1 MKIATQ
7 NQAFFPTAIMEKFEY
22 IKAMGFDGYEID
34 GRLLVENLDEVKAAI
49 KATGLPVT
57 TACGG
62 YDGWIGDFIEERR
75 LNGLQQIERILEALA
90 EVGGKGIIVPAAWGM
105 FTFRLPPM
113 TSPRSLDGDRK
124 AVSASLRWLD
134 EVAARTGT
142 TVYLEPLNRYQ
153 DHMINTL
160 ADARRYIEE
169 NGLKHV
175 LPDVTG
181 IEVELDGVNFTL
193 LSGEILEWQRELAF
207 ANGELHRN
215 VVWRS
220 PDGKRYRL
228 ESRRFVSLDQ
238 LPLVAMQLSITPL
251 DGAAQAVLKTGIDA
265 TQTNSGRQHLDEIS
279 VRVFDQNY
287 MQGVYETQDRA
298 SEVVVSAF
306 CQLSA
311 KSDSCFTA
319 KNRRLSVHHSLT
331 ITQGDTVTLE
341 KIVWLTHRSDK
352 ALSQES
358 FARNA
363 LADLKVCAARGYDT
377 LLESSAFAWEAV
389 WRDARVEVT
398 CAEQQ
403 DQLALDYAVWHL
415 TTMTPAHD
423 ERSSIAA
430 KGLTGEGYKG
440 HVFWDTEIFLLP
452 FHLFTRPQIARS
464 LLRYRW
470 LNLSGAREKARRN
483 GWPGALIPWESAAS
497 GQEETPEFAA
507 INIRTGVRQKV
518 ASALAE
524 HHIVADIAW
533 AVVAYWQA
541 THDDAFM
548 RNEGLT
554 LLMETASF
562 WMGRATEINGRLE
575 ILDVIGPDEYTEHV
589 NNNAYTNYLAWHN
602 VACARQFM
610 AMFGREDARFT
621 ENAGKFLAR
630 LWLPEADA
638 DGVIPQ
644 DDTFMAKP
652 AIDLSRYKAKAGKQT
667 ILLDYSRAEVNEM
680 QILKQA
686 DVVMLNYL
694 LPERFTPQQC
704 AANLAFYEPRTIH
717 DSSLSKA
724 IHGIVLARCGDTDGA
739 YAFWRDGIAIDLGDD
754 PHSSDDGIHAAA
766 TGAIWLGAIQGFAGL
781 HISEGELH
789 LAPKLPAHWQ
799 KLAFPLRWRDA
810 TMHITCE
817 DDQLTIE
824 TTAPVTLTL
833 WGKTLHVSGR
843 KVCARKDFLASVN
856 GTATTEGRHDA

>member
-1 MKIATQ
+1 MSASTPLPLRVAIIGAGQVADKVHASYYATRSDVQ
-7 NQAFFPTAIMEKFEY
+7 MVAVMDSRLEQAQAFAERYAIPSAWQDAHEMLQEVKPDLVSVCSPNRFHFEHVMAALEAGCHVMCEKPPAMTPHQADEMRLAARKAGKVLAYDFHHRFALDTQLLRDAVMNGTLGEIYFTSAQALRRCGVPGWGVFTNKSLQGGGPLIDIGIHMLDAAMYVLGFPPVKRVTAHSFQRLGNRKHTGQFGEWDPAQFTVEDALFGTIEFCNGGILRLDTSFALNIREQSIMNVSFCGEKAGATLFPAHIYNDE
-22 IKAMGFDGYEID
+22 AGVLQTLTQREEAD
-34 GRLLVENLDEVKAAI
+34 GRRHLRSMDAFVRHVMGE
-49 KATGLPVT
+49 PV
-57 TACGG
+57 
-62 YDGWIGDFIEERR
+62 IE
-75 LNGLQQIERILEALA
+75 
-90 EVGGKGIIVPAAWGM
+90 
-105 FTFRLPPM
+105 
-113 TSPRSLDGDRK
+113 
-124 AVSASLRWLD
+124 
-134 EVAARTGT
+134 
-142 TVYLEPLNRYQ
+142 
-153 DHMINTL
+153 
-160 ADARRYIEE
+160 
-169 NGLKHV
+169 
-175 LPDVTG
+175 
-181 IEVELDGVNFTL
+181 
-193 LSGEILEWQRELAF
+193 
-207 ANGELHRN
+207 
-215 VVWRS
+215 
-220 PDGKRYRL
+220 
-228 ESRRFVSLDQ
+228 
-238 LPLVAMQLSITPL
+238 
-251 DGAAQAVLKTGIDA
+251 
-265 TQTNSGRQHLDEIS
+265 
-279 VRVFDQNY
+279 
-287 MQGVYETQDRA
+287 
-298 SEVVVSAF
+298 
-306 CQLSA
+306 
-311 KSDSCFTA
+311 
-319 KNRRLSVHHSLT
+319 
-331 ITQGDTVTLE
+331 
-341 KIVWLTHRSDK
+341 
-352 ALSQES
+352 
-358 FARNA
+358 
-363 LADLKVCAARGYDT
+363 
-377 LLESSAFAWEAV
+377 
-389 WRDARVEVT
+389 
-398 CAEQQ
+398 
-403 DQLALDYAVWHL
+403 
-415 TTMTPAHD
+415 
-423 ERSSIAA
+423 
-430 KGLTGEGYKG
+430 
-440 HVFWDTEIFLLP
+440 
-452 FHLFTRPQIARS
+452 
-464 LLRYRW
+464 
-470 LNLSGAREKARRN
+470 
-483 GWPGALIPWESAAS
+483 
-497 GQEETPEFAA
+497 EETPEFAA

-575 ILDVIGPDEYTEHV
+575 IHDVIGPDEYTEHV

-610 AMFGREDARFT
+610 AKFGREDARFT
-621 ENAGKFLAR
+621 DIAGKFLAR

-638 DGVIPQ
+638 EGVIPQ

-724 IHGIVLARCGDTDGA
+724 IHGIVLARCGDTEGA

-781 HISEGELH
+781 HISDGELH

-799 KLAFPLRWRDA
+799 KLAFPLRWRGA

-843 KVCARKDFLASVN
+843 KVCERKDFLVPVN
-856 GTATTEGRHDA
+856 GIATTEGRHDA

>member
-483 GWPGALIPWESAAS
+483 GWPGALFPWESAAS

-789 LAPKLPAHWQ
+789 LAPKLHAHWQ